1 MQPLEILKN
10 TQQASK
16 TLQNT
21 SAEIISQVLI
31 DLAELIQIYS
41 DDILAENQKDLIQM
55 DPADPKYDRL
65 ELSLERI
72 QNLSTAL
79 LQVAKLPYPGGK
91 ILLQNTLESGIQMQ
105 KIAVPMGVIGII
117 YESRPNVT
125 IDVAALC
132 LRSGNAAVLKGG
144 KEALHSNQVLVKYIH
159 KALAKNNLPEALI
172 SLFPTDRA
180 QLATLLEATSYVDL
194 LIPRGSQA
202 LIDFVRQ
209 NAKIPTIETGAGV
222 CHTFVEKTAD
232 LQMAADIII
241 NARASRPS
249 VCNSLDCAIVDQ
261 SILEDLLVLML
272 PGIEKYQIEIFA
284 DPLASET
291 LGKIGYKNTKPASDT
306 TYATEWLG
314 YKMNLKTVNSFEGAI
329 DHIEKFSSKHSEAI
343 ISSDTQKAETF
354 LRMVDAA
361 AVYHNASTR
370 FTDGE
375 EFGLG
380 AEVGISTQKLHA
392 RGPFALEKLMTE
404 KWICRGTGQTRW

>member
-194 LIPRGSQA
+194 IIPRGSQA

-261 SILEDLLVLML
+261 SILEDLLILML

-306 TYATEWLG
+306 TYATE
-314 YKMNLKTVNSFEGAI
+314 
-329 DHIEKFSSKHSEAI
+329 
-343 ISSDTQKAETF
+343 
-354 LRMVDAA
+354 
-361 AVYHNASTR
+361 
-370 FTDGE
+370 
-375 EFGLG
+375 
-380 AEVGISTQKLHA
+380 
-392 RGPFALEKLMTE
+392 
-404 KWICRGTGQTRW
+404 